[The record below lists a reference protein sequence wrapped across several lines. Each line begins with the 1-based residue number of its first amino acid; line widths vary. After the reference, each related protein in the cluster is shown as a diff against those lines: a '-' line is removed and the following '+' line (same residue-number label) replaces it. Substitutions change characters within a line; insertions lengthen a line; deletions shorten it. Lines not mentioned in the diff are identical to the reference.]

1 MRQVLT
7 ISRPV
12 LQSSLKVQLC
22 FLCAFSQA
30 AYMRML
36 FDLDS
41 LEQIREGSSPV
52 FLELAEAVVDDS
64 ESFLGDVIPDIGK
77 ELEVIDATLMGEAI
91 LDDSDFLSAEEDA

>member
-1 MRQVLT
+1 
-7 ISRPV
+7 
-12 LQSSLKVQLC
+12 
-22 FLCAFSQA
+22 
-30 AYMRML
+30 MRML